1 MSSIEFRYALRSLLR
16 APGFTAIAVLMLAL
30 GIGANTAIFSIVNAV
45 VLKPLAYQD
54 SERLVYIQE
63 TVENFKE
70 LYPEV
75 PVNARHFD
83 EWRRKSS
90 TFEDIAL
97 LQAQEVNLTGA
108 GTPERL
114 RAARVSASLLSILRV
129 QPRLGRAFL
138 EEEDQPGRADV
149 VLLSDGLWRRRFGAD
164 PALVGSAI
172 TVDGRPHVVAG
183 VLPADF
189 RYPQISGSL
198 SREATVPDVLLPMG
212 LDLGKTSPMGEFN
225 YACIGRLKP
234 GVTIE
239 RAAADLNRILANF
252 VASLKQD
259 RYETT
264 AVIVPLAHEVA
275 GKSREALVLVL
286 AAVGVVLLIVCVNL
300 ANLTL
305 ARTAARGR
313 EAAVRTAL
321 GASRARLL
329 GQALCE
335 SALLSAAGGALGV
348 AAAYAGLGALVRSA
362 PVNLP
367 RLDEV
372 TLDGTVLLFALGVT
386 ALTAALAGLAPA
398 WRISGADPQDALRA
412 GGRSMSE
419 GGRSVSLR
427 NALVAAEVCL
437 STVLVIVA
445 GLLATSF
452 IKLMQVDKGFRPE
465 RVMAARVGLPQ
476 NTYREPKDWTAF
488 IDRVLPRIQAI
499 PGVTSAAVGH
509 ALPLTGETWV
519 NTLTTRGETR
529 PFLERPSA
537 NMRFASEAYF
547 ETMGIPII
555 RGRGFE
561 ERDRDRKVVVLSA
574 RAAEALWPGED
585 PIGKLVGWHEPDS
598 EVIGIAGDVRANLD
612 KDPPRMIYYPYW
624 ANVRSQFYILVRTGM
639 DPRAAAEAV
648 RRAVWAEDPGIPVPE
663 MVTMRELV
671 SEAAAGRRFQMWLVA
686 AFAVTALALA
696 CLGIYGVIAHAVARR
711 TNEMGIRMALGAT
724 AGNLMAMV
732 LKQGL
737 APVAAGLLVGVA
749 AALALERVLRS
760 ALFEVSA
767 TDPRIIA
774 SAVAALGVA
783 ATTACLLPARRASR
797 VDPMTALRYE

>member
-1 MSSIEFRYALRSLLR
+1 
-16 APGFTAIAVLMLAL
+16 
-30 GIGANTAIFSIVNAV
+30 
-45 VLKPLAYQD
+45 
-54 SERLVYIQE
+54 
-63 TVENFKE
+63 
-70 LYPEV
+70 
-75 PVNARHFD
+75 
-83 EWRRKSS
+83 
-90 TFEDIAL
+90 
-97 LQAQEVNLTGA
+97 
-108 GTPERL
+108 
-114 RAARVSASLLSILRV
+114 
-129 QPRLGRAFL
+129 
-138 EEEDQPGRADV
+138 
-149 VLLSDGLWRRRFGAD
+149 
-164 PALVGSAI
+164 
-172 TVDGRPHVVAG
+172 
-183 VLPADF
+183 
-189 RYPQISGSL
+189 
-198 SREATVPDVLLPMG
+198 
-212 LDLGKTSPMGEFN
+212 
-225 YACIGRLKP
+225 
-234 GVTIE
+234 
-239 RAAADLNRILANF
+239 
-252 VASLKQD
+252 
-259 RYETT
+259 
-264 AVIVPLAHEVA
+264 
-275 GKSREALVLVL
+275 
-286 AAVGVVLLIVCVNL
+286 
-300 ANLTL
+300 
-305 ARTAARGR
+305 
-313 EAAVRTAL
+313 
-321 GASRARLL
+321 
-329 GQALCE
+329 
-335 SALLSAAGGALGV
+335 
-348 AAAYAGLGALVRSA
+348 
-362 PVNLP
+362 
-367 RLDEV
+367 
-372 TLDGTVLLFALGVT
+372 
-386 ALTAALAGLAPA
+386 
-398 WRISGADPQDALRA
+398 
-412 GGRSMSE
+412 
-419 GGRSVSLR
+419 
-427 NALVAAEVCL
+427 
-437 STVLVIVA
+437 
-445 GLLATSF
+445 
-452 IKLMQVDKGFRPE
+452 
-465 RVMAARVGLPQ
+465 
-476 NTYREPKDWTAF
+476 
-488 IDRVLPRIQAI
+488 
-499 PGVTSAAVGH
+499 VTSAAVGH

-783 ATTACLLPARRASR
+783 ATAACLLPARRASR